1 MSGDERDEH
10 EHVCPAA
17 WLVDEVGRF
26 LAGDDAAVHD
36 IASAGRAAVTQGAD
50 QVNEL
55 LRSAFAAH
63 EVVATELRVTG
74 PSRGARRTVF
84 AVEPTPVALLMLCLR
99 LCDLG
104 DEVSV
109 LQHTA
114 ARGTTT
120 RSATWPFGM
129 VRAEELTRPPG
140 RTDPA
145 LAALDDPDDTA
156 DDRPWSPHVP
166 KQ

>member
-1 MSGDERDEH
+1 MSGDEKDELG
-10 EHVCPAA
+10 HVCPAA

-26 LAGDDAAVHD
+26 LAGDDADVVD
-36 IASAGRAAVTQGAD
+36 INAAGRAAVTQGAG

-74 PSRGARRTVF
+74 PKRGARRTVF

-104 DEVSV
+104 DEVAV

-129 VRAEELTRPPG
+129 VRSEELTRPPG
-140 RTDPA
+140 FVDPA
-145 LAALDDPDDTA
+145 LASLDQT
-156 DDRPWSPHVP
+156 
-166 KQ
+166 